1 MTWGLQKESGEIK
14 REKCCIAGMPINTAH
29 GQPVGDWIADG
40 RHKPF
45 RAPGCPLKALEYDES
60 QMQENDGEKR
70 AQRAALLYDC

>member
-1 MTWGLQKESGEIK
+1 
-14 REKCCIAGMPINTAH
+14 MPINTDH
-29 GQPVGDWIADG
+29 EQPVGEWIADG

-45 RAPGCPLKALEYDES
+45 RATECPLKALEYDES

>member
-1 MTWGLQKESGEIK
+1 MQKESGGIK

-70 AQRAALLYDC
+70 AQQAALLYDC